1 MQGLGEQVQ
10 LAQALLSR
18 QICDYVAEIPYSYL
32 PYSCIFIGRVFNT

>member
-18 QICDYVAEIPYSYL
+18 QICDYVAEVSYSYL
-32 PYSCIFIGRVFNT
+32 PYSRIFIERVLNT